1 MSRMVSRYTSNI
13 QNREIQGHML
23 SNGEIHYTFL
33 QMGRNRGQITTEEKN
48 DMIASGLYKVAFDE
62 EKEAKEEYELLGF
75 LL

>member
-23 SNGEIHYTFL
+23 SNREIHYTFL

-48 DMIASGLYKVAFDE
+48 DMIASGLFKVAFDE